1 MKSLSRQKNN
11 IGGIA
16 RLYAVP
22 IELLTAVA
30 STGTHGVYAIT
41 LSSTDEVYDISAIS
55 ETIQATEE
63 PKSSSAG
70 NYFEHQIR
78 ATIAKDTPELS
89 LALQDLYGKRL
100 IMIFRD
106 QNDRFKLVGS
116 MTEAMRLSYK
126 KDTGAKIADLQ
137 NTPLVFEGRTVTPSK
152 FIENPF
158 D

>member
-1 MKSLSRQKNN
+1 MKTINRQKFNL
-11 IGGIA
+11 GGIA
-16 RLYAVP
+16 ELYAVP

-30 STGTHGVYAIT
+30 STAVAGVYAIT

-63 PKSSSAG
+63 PKTSSAG
-70 NYFEHQIR
+70 NYFEHQIS

-89 LALQDLYGKRL
+89 LALLDLYGRRL
-100 IMIFRD
+100 IIIYRD
-106 QNDRFKLVGS
+106 QNDRFKMVGS
-116 MTEAMRLSYK
+116 ATEAIRLSYRK
-126 KDTGAKIADLQ
+126 NSGAKIADLQ
-137 NTPLVFEGRTVTPSK
+137 NIPLVFEGRTLTPSK